1 MKCLT
6 ITDFMLMHGEG
17 DHKNTHI
24 HTQTHQKKKNCTNNN
39 ISQKILVN
47 DLLHPLHLLSNPRS
61 FN

>member
-17 DHKNTHI
+17 DHKTHTHTHNTR
-24 HTQTHQKKKNCTNNN
+24 KKRTALTTTYRK
-39 ISQKILVN
+39 KILVN

>member
-17 DHKNTHI
+17 EH
-24 HTQTHQKKKNCTNNN
+24 KKNCTNNN
-39 ISQKILVN
+39 ISQKKILVN